1 MTDQQGHQ
9 SIGPIRHSSRVD
21 IEQRSQGPGS
31 QEVSEIDTSHDIRL
45 RQMQGQAQDLSAEAA
60 DLLRLLASAP
70 LTADDLRP
78 LIAEPITVQTI
89 TMDTIDAARLA
100 GRDAQPVPEL
110 TTALDALA
118 TAVSI
123 TAGGIAVA
131 AISNPVILAVIVPLT
146 LGLAGIVGLDVVR
159 KTFERIRHRLTSRG
173 Q

>member
-1 MTDQQGHQ
+1 LTDQQGRQ

-21 IEQRSQGPGS
+21 IEQRSQGPGT
-31 QEVSEIDTSHDIRL
+31 QEVSEVDTSHDIRL

-78 LIAEPITVQTI
+78 LIDEPITAQTI

-100 GRDAQPVPEL
+100 GRDAQPAPEL
-110 TTALDALA
+110 TTALNALA

-131 AISNPVILAVIVPLT
+131 AISNPVILAVIAPLT

-173 Q
+173 K